1 MSKIKYYR
9 RKLKSQLYELGNRL
23 LSGCGMGASGI
34 VNNRELRIAGLQRT
48 GNHAVIN
55 WIFEQSPEVK
65 CYLNCVKPDKNPY
78 LSFER
83 RGTVRE
89 FQKDF
94 FTKFNIVAER
104 LGRLSEKQLLIY
116 SYEEEFLEDVFSSK
130 KFESNHDRWVGSSSE
145 RIDMIILRD
154 PYNLFASRLKKEED
168 INANRYSLKKAG
180 ERETVIKIWKS
191 YARELTGKTKI
202 IKNKKVHVNYNK
214 WFLDKEYRR
223 ELAAALGLE
232 FTDSGMD
239 QVLPIGGGS
248 SFDRTSKDSAG
259 TQMKVLERWKY
270 YKDDENFV
278 NLFKDSELV
287 ELSEE
292 IFGHIPD
299 TESLRKA

>member
-1 MSKIKYYR
+1 MKKIKYYR
-9 RKLKSQLYELGNRL
+9 RKLKAALYNAANKVIY
-23 LSGCGMGASGI
+23 SCGVGPGAN
-34 VNNRELRIAGLQRT
+34 VNKRELRIAGLQRT

-55 WIFEQSPEVK
+55 WIFEQTPELK

-94 FTKFNIVAER
+94 FTKFNIVSER
-104 LGRLSEKQLLIY
+104 LGFFSQKELLIY
-116 SYEEEFLEDVFSSK
+116 SYEEEFIEDVFCSN
-130 KFESNHDRWVGSSSE
+130 KFEASHDRWVGGCDE

-168 INANRYSLKKAG
+168 INANRYSLKKDG

-191 YARELTGKTKI
+191 YAREMTGKTSL

-214 WFLDKEYRR
+214 WFLEKEYRR
-223 ELAAALGLE
+223 GLAASLGIE
-232 FTDSGMD
+232 FTDKGMD
-239 QVLPIGGGS
+239 NVLPIGGGS
-248 SFDRTSKDSAG
+248 SFDRTSKDSSG
-259 TQMKVLERWKY
+259 TQMKVLERWKH

-278 NLFKDSELV
+278 SLFKDNELV

-292 IFGHIPD
+292 IFGHIPG
-299 TESLRKA
+299 TESLR